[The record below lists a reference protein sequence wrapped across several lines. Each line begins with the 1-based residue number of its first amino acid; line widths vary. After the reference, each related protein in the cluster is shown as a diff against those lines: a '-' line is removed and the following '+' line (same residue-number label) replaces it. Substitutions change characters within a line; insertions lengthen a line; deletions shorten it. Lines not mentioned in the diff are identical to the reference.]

1 VPKQFWNDV
10 GYRLNERYHLI
21 EKVNTRI
28 SGGVYFI
35 CLFLQELF
43 IDFGEITSLQWI
55 QGRRT
60 IKKRPKV
67 GKKLTALYYSFADRP
82 YLAG

>member
-1 VPKQFWNDV
+1 MPKQFWNDV

-21 EKVNTRI
+21 EKVNTTI

-43 IDFGEITSLQWI
+43 IDFGEITSL
-55 QGRRT
+55 
-60 IKKRPKV
+60 
-67 GKKLTALYYSFADRP
+67 
-82 YLAG
+82 